1 MRLLA
6 VLLPLLATSEAFF
19 FFSFET
25 EKPESTTSSSRES
38 TSTLLSNN
46 PGQLHRRIPHNNV
59 HYSRKPAPEARP
71 YEEAHVTYHHHH
83 QAVTTEATPSLSH
96 DHQEAPLHHY
106 FQSRSLQA
114 VVDTA
119 ESMLSLYR
127 HFRSDKNVV
136 TPEKTTEY
144 KVTKPV
150 KTSGY
155 VVTKRRN
162 I

>member
-1 MRLLA
+1 MRVLA
-6 VLLPLLATSEAFF
+6 ILLPLLATSEAFF

-25 EKPESTTSSSRES
+25 ETEKPESTTSSSRMA
-38 TSTLLSNN
+38 TLLSNN
-46 PGQLHRRIPHNNV
+46 PGYLHLKIPYNNV
-59 HYSRKPAPEARP
+59 HYSRKPAPED
-71 YEEAHVTYHHHH
+71 AHVTYHHHH
-83 QAVTTEATPSLSH
+83 HHEAVTTEAAPSLSH
-96 DHQEAPLHHY
+96 DHQEAPLQHY

-127 HFRSDKNVV
+127 HFRSDKNIV

-150 KTSGY
+150 KTSEY
-155 VVTKRRN
+155 VVTKRRK

>member
-1 MRLLA
+1 MRFLA

-25 EKPESTTSSSRES
+25 EKPESTTSSSRV
-38 TSTLLSNN
+38 STLLPIK
-46 PGQLHRRIPHNNV
+46 PGHLHRRIPYNNV
-59 HYSRKPAPEARP
+59 HYSRKPAPDARP
-71 YEEAHVTYHHHH
+71 HEEAHVAYHHHE
-83 QAVTTEATPSLSH
+83 AVTTEAAPTVST
-96 DHQEAPLHHY
+96 DHQEAPRQHY

-119 ESMLSLYR
+119 ESMLALYR

-136 TPEKTTEY
+136 TTEKTTEY

-150 KTSGY
+150 KTSEY